1 MNHEDTPQPASQ
13 EPTPATL
20 LADRTATIQFDGL
33 ILGAYDQ
40 ARRLYQAGVHVNA
53 EDHHLVITVTQNG
66 KPIWPKNPSDW
77 DSSLNTVRTLA
88 PFWLFVDSGNGLN
101 PKSFNASLYKP
112 KDVTDPLAF
121 GKIFSFVRRHGR
133 ELKLN
138 MDQFAEFNF
147 PHGTAYSA
155 LNADAQLGQVVP
167 GQAAATATFLENI
180 NVSSLG
186 AIDIPYVSDGET
198 KQELVLVGGGGK
210 REFFRLPLEAGATYE
225 IKMDNRPRHPHVRR
239 PPDPGNQDPE
249 NHFLQ
254 YYELFEDLNEGE
266 KQFLVQL
273 RTPLFGADDSPP
285 CVGSSGS
292 TTGGLG
298 GGG

>member
-1 MNHEDTPQPASQ
+1 MNHEDTHHHPASQ

-20 LADRTATIQFDGL
+20 LEDRTATIQFDGL

-53 EDHHLVITVTQNG
+53 EDHHLVITVTQNK
-66 KPIWPKNPSDW
+66 KPIWPKKPSDW
-77 DSSLNTVRTLA
+77 DSSLSTVRTLA

-112 KDVTDPLAF
+112 KDMTDPLSF

-155 LNADAQLGQVVP
+155 LNADAQLGQLEP
-167 GQAAATATFLENI
+167 GASASTATFLENI

-186 AIDIPYVSDGET
+186 AIDIPYVSDGQT
-198 KQELVLVGGGGK
+198 KQELVLAGDGGK

-225 IKMDNRPRHPHVRR
+225 IKMDNRPIHDHGGR
-239 PPDPGNQDPE
+239 PPDPGK
-249 NHFLQ
+249 HFLQ
-254 YYELFEDLNEGE
+254 YYELFSKLNPGE

-273 RTPLFGADDSPP
+273 RPSGFSAADSPP

-292 TTGGLG
+292 TEGGLG
-298 GGG
+298 GG

>member
-1 MNHEDTPQPASQ
+1 MNHEDTPHPASS
-13 EPTPATL
+13 EPPATL
-20 LADRTATIQFDGL
+20 LGNRTATIQFDGL

-53 EDHHLVITVTQNG
+53 EEHHLVITVTQNG
-66 KPIWPKNPSDW
+66 KQIWPKNPSDW
-77 DSSLNTVRTLA
+77 DSSLRTVRTRA

-186 AIDIPYVSDGET
+186 AIDIVDVSDEQT
-198 KQELVLVGGGGK
+198 KRELVFVGGGGK
-210 REFFRLPLEAGATYE
+210 WEFFRLPLEAGATYE
-225 IKMDNRPRHPHVRR
+225 IKMDNRPIDPHGTH
-239 PPDPGNQDPE
+239 PPDPGK
-249 NHFLQ
+249 HFLQ
-254 YYELFEDLNEGE
+254 YYELFPKLNKGE

-273 RTPLFGADDSPP
+273 RPSGIGAPDAPP
-285 CVGSSGS
+285 CVGTSGS
-292 TTGGLG
+292 TEGGLG
-298 GGG
+298 GG